1 MTIAAVAKMIRVAVM
16 TVEAITIAV
25 IVRKMA
31 AAGTIAAMTPA
42 VVEARMEAEEIS
54 ERKSAEP

>member
-1 MTIAAVAKMIRVAVM
+1 
-16 TVEAITIAV
+16 
-25 IVRKMA
+25 VRKMA